1 MTLTTNCPGKPHLIK
16 YSYYPKWHSEV
27 PLAMGT
33 DGFIALTPVNSV
45 TVLKH
50 GWGKIDYLAVI
61 VTWIGLLGVV
71 IWRFLLAPTQRKP

>member
-1 MTLTTNCPGKPHLIK
+1 
-16 YSYYPKWHSEV
+16 
-27 PLAMGT
+27 MGT